1 MMVENPQTIPTD
13 GHHQTEKAE
22 KKEKNGTK
30 SKTKRSKS
38 EGKQKSSKN
47 LGTDKGKPSS
57 EFKIQV
63 EFKKSSREG
72 KDRADSVEFIDDMD
86 DPKKDLSSKSLKSL
100 KKTPSRQRKLSRNR
114 ESVCSKRL
122 SFRGKIHSPYQSPF
136 LHCINDLGSSKK
148 GKKSSRKSSSEKRG
162 SSDDSFVN
170 SDGEHKEKVRSSRS
184 LKSTRSRDSRK
195 ESDSSSLQKED
206 KKPSLPRRA
215 SDVSESDGVEK
226 STSSRK
232 VRKNSKQKEEIDE
245 DGVLEDAE
253 DKQPTKSKRKT
264 TRRVSPD
271 SQDNDGD
278 NDNESGL
285 NVGSFHSLRKDSD
298 KPSSRSKSGRRRTPT
313 SGRSRNKTPTGG
325 VGGRMNR
332 RRIKDKASCNSG
344 HIPVSNDDVEDDM
357 DGTGTQEIDLKDDD
371 TYGSGSNRSR
381 RERRKE
387 RLLSNEGIREARK
400 SGRSSRMR
408 RSHSERWNR
417 AVESLD
423 GEGVE
428 HPQVVRRRAHDSL
441 NRANDGLSRSAHS
454 KVRRHNS
461 SGLSRMTGSLNSR
474 SYHGMDND
482 RRASG
487 EGRRTPKRI
496 IRPRRHQTP
505 ESANSA
511 GDDSIDSFDDG
522 RSQATLESIDDFEDF
537 GEDFYG
543 MELQTPGMVDFE
555 EEMLD
560 LMQRANPE
568 VTDHLDRRVHRK
580 RAMVEYD
587 HDMPMM
593 TRQALLTRQASSQLQ
608 RQFFDGSNID
618 KKRLLLR
625 NDSMQSNNSA
635 HRVMRSGRRAPPRAK
650 SSGLGAMGRGG
661 YMDSMGGPDSD
672 DRRRVFRTGRST
684 QTASF
689 NQYYSNKPNKVRT
702 LSRGAS
708 GDLVQGHGLRLGS
721 SGHRRRPVQRAS
733 STTALRR
740 SNSSDH
746 VAPRKPQ
753 RKSSDDD
760 SYHDG
765 ELESEE
771 RSISLRGSSLNGKTS
786 DKNDMGNKRNR
797 SKLHL
802 LMYMTKMS
810 VDMDDL
816 LQKVK
821 DGETPR
827 APIDTLRMPSP

>member
-13 GHHQTEKAE
+13 GHHQTEKVE

-38 EGKQKSSKN
+38 EGKMKSSKN
-47 LGTDKGKPSS
+47 LGTDKGNQSS

-72 KDRADSVEFIDDMD
+72 KDRADSVEFLDDMD
-86 DPKKDLSSKSLKSL
+86 DPKKDLSSKSLKSV
-100 KKTPSRQRKLSRNR
+100 KKTPSRQR
-114 ESVCSKRL
+114 
-122 SFRGKIHSPYQSPF
+122 
-136 LHCINDLGSSKK
+136 SSKK
-148 GKKSSRKSSSEKRG
+148 GKKSSRKSTEKRG

-195 ESDSSSLQKED
+195 ESDSSSLKKED

-215 SDVSESDGVEK
+215 SDVSESDALEK

-253 DKQPTKSKRKT
+253 DKPTKSKRRSS
-264 TRRVSPD
+264 RRVSPD
-271 SQDNDGD
+271 SQDNDDDDD
-278 NDNESGL
+278 NDNDSGL

-298 KPSSRSKSGRRRTPT
+298 KPRDRSKSGKRRTPT

-332 RRIKDKASCNSG
+332 RRMKDKAL
-344 HIPVSNDDVEDDM
+344 SNDDAEDDV
-357 DGTGTQEIDLKDDD
+357 DGAGTQEIDLKDDD

-387 RLLSNEGIREARK
+387 RLLSNEGMREARK

-428 HPQVVRRRAHDSL
+428 HPQVVRRRPHDSL

-454 KVRRHNS
+454 RVRRHNS

-474 SYHGMDND
+474 SYHGMDSD
-482 RRASG
+482 RRGSG

-496 IRPRRHQTP
+496 ARPGRHQTP
-505 ESANSA
+505 ESAISA
-511 GDDSIDSFDDG
+511 GDDSIDSFGDG

-608 RQFFDGSNID
+608 RQFFDGSSID

-708 GDLVQGHGLRLGS
+708 GDLVGGHGLRPGS

-740 SNSSDH
+740 SHSSDH
-746 VAPRKPQ
+746 AGPRKPQ
-753 RKSSDDD
+753 RISSDDD

-771 RSISLRGSSLNGKTS
+771 RSRSLRGSSLHGKS
-786 DKNDMGNKRNR
+786 DKNDMSNKRNR

-802 LMYMTKMS
+802 LMYMTKMN

-816 LQKVK
+816 FERAR